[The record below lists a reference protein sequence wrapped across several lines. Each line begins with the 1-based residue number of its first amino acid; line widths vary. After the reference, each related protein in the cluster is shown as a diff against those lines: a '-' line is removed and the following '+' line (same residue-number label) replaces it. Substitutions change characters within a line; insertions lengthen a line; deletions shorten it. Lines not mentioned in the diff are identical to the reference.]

1 MRAGKIEGVT
11 TPNQNQGTSPW
22 YFCCIFIS
30 HFYRAYKFYFFS
42 LKFSYEHSEIPTNFC
57 FLDLLHFQNNEC
69 KKNLEIREGSQE
81 QWKHTS
87 TPYIFFFLSLVFSYE
102 HAERFPAFF
111 LCLLSISRI
120 MNAKKKLEIRE
131 GSQEQWKHTST
142 PYNFFFSFTRLFLW
156 ALRKIPY
163 YFFPCAVSICTV
175 LKAKKSPNEQYFVG
189 FSWKFPDFR
198 HWHQI
203 FASTKF

>member
-30 HFYRAYKFYFFS
+30 HFYRGYKYYFFS

-87 TPYIFFFLSLVFSYE
+87 TPYIFFFLSLDCSYE
-102 HAERFPAFF
+102 HSERFPTIFF
-111 LCLLSISRI
+111 DALLVFVQYWKQKNLQMSSTSLDFRGNSQILGIDIKFSRAPTFNVHQI
-120 MNAKKKLEIRE
+120 IACPLHHFIA
-131 GSQEQWKHTST
+131 T
-142 PYNFFFSFTRLFLW
+142 P
-156 ALRKIPY
+156 
-163 YFFPCAVSICTV
+163 
-175 LKAKKSPNEQYFVG
+175 SPNAII
-189 FSWKFPDFR
+189 WNAR
-198 HWHQI
+198 
-203 FASTKF
+203 